1 MNAFGA
7 IILFA
12 LLLDLI
18 LNAVADYM
26 NLKMLQ
32 PDLPQEFQGLYDE
45 ARYRRSQAYLKVNTR
60 FGWFVSSLN
69 LLLLLVFWFGGGFP
83 L

>member
-26 NLKMLQ
+26 NFKML
-32 PDLPQEFQGLYDE
+32 
-45 ARYRRSQAYLKVNTR
+45 
-60 FGWFVSSLN
+60 
-69 LLLLLVFWFGGGFP
+69 
-83 L
+83 